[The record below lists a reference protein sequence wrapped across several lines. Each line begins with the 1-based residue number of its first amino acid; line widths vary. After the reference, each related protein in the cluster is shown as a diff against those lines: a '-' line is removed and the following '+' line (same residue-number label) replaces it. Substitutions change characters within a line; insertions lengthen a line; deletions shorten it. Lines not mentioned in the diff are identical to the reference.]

1 MLMVSHMCSLSE
13 RCMALTNSTLPL
25 DPTVSMD
32 AHISPHVYRHLV
44 ILYFSIVLNT
54 DASSSGICTST
65 PNCTSNLATHV
76 SACLFL
82 CSSLKER
89 QGEWKKEEE
98 RKKANA
104 PDPSIP
110 PGHTL
115 MPTAERRKTLDML
128 KDSEFVHVCLC
139 LCVSINYCPH
149 IRPSIICRSLYRGQ
163 PPRSEHSCMPMVQT
177 TAMAQ

>member
-1 MLMVSHMCSLSE
+1 MVSHMCSLFE
-13 RCMALTNSTLPL
+13 RYGVNKVNIASRPYCNGGTSKQ
-25 DPTVSMD
+25 DQSRFHQIH

-65 PNCTSNLATHV
+65 PNCTSDLATHM
-76 SACLFL
+76 STCSSL

-128 KDSEFVHVCLC
+128 KDSEFVHVCQYM
-139 LCVSINYCPH
+139 CVSINYCPH
-149 IRPSIICRSLYRGQ
+149 IRPSIICWSLYRGQ
-163 PPRSEHSCMPMVQT
+163 PPRSVCQ
-177 TAMAQ
+177 